1 MENSGAYDEK
11 PNSVAT
17 DLEAQ
22 QRELEAAGW
31 VRSERQGKLFWRNPK
46 SGHVYP
52 QGAAVEQLR
61 RSAEGA
67 DEESESDG

>member
-1 MENSGAYDEK
+1 MEESGAYDEK

-22 QRELEAAGW
+22 QRKLEAAGW
-31 VRSERQGKLFWRNPK
+31 VRSERQGKLFWRNPE

-52 QGAAVEQLR
+52 QGAAMEHLR
-61 RSAEGA
+61 RRARGTDEG
-67 DEESESDG
+67 SEGDG